1 MVTRILLLSSV
12 SLLVLSCGKKDDSSG
27 QASDPI
33 ESRFQGKWDHAY
45 SPNSSQPIL
54 ARRSCTKPVS
64 GGSYDVDGV
73 VGKDSFATTM
83 NRYIG
88 NDECAGETYIKIT
101 DTVTVAPVESSDE
114 RQIVKG
120 VSGELE
126 VIVKGAAAAAFLN
139 AQNSGSGT
147 CGHTDWAEGT
157 YTQDSANIKD
167 CTTSNE
173 GELSMTVAT
182 EEEIKNMRYRFKPFT
197 GYGIERAAKKES
209 EDDTVYTSGTSY
221 WMPAR

>member
-1 MVTRILLLSSV
+1 MVTRILLISSV

-27 QASDPI
+27 QASDVI
-33 ESRFQGKWDHAY
+33 ESRFQGNWDHAY
-45 SPNSSQPIL
+45 SPNSSTPIL
-54 ARRSCTKPVS
+54 VKRSCTKPVS
-64 GGSYDVDGV
+64 GGSYDVNGV
-73 VGKDSFATTM
+73 VGKESFSTTM

-101 DTVTVAPVESSDE
+101 DTVTVASVESSDE

-126 VIVKGAAAAAFLN
+126 VIVKGADAATFLN
-139 AQNSGSGT
+139 GQNSGSGT

-157 YTQDSANIKD
+157 YTHDSANIKD
-167 CTTSNE
+167 CSTSNE
-173 GELSMTVAT
+173 GELSMTVAS

-197 GYGIERAAKKES
+197 TDGIERAVKKES
-209 EDDTVYTSGTSY
+209 EEDTVYTSATSY
-221 WMPAR
+221 WVPTR